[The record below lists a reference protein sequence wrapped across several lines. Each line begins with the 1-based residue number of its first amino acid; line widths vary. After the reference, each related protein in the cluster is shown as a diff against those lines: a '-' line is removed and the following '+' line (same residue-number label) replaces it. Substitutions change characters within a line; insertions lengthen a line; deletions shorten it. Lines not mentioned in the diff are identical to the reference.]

1 MNEKDYL
8 VDMYRDEYYPKF
20 LVDKIKLILK
30 NVVTILEKDER
41 NLEHIQS
48 EFDRATIAI
57 NELED
62 EFEDHD
68 SELETVARESIAETV
83 GIILDTYNIEIDLED
98 AIRERDW

>member
-62 EFEDHD
+62 EFENHD

>member
-57 NELED
+57 NEFED
-62 EFEDHD
+62 EFEDYD

>member
-1 MNEKDYL
+1 MNGKDYL

-62 EFEDHD
+62 EFENHD

>member
-30 NVVTILEKDER
+30 NVVTILEKGEH

>member
-30 NVVTILEKDER
+30 NVVTILEKGER

-62 EFEDHD
+62 EFEGHD